1 MPLQKIVLKPGI
13 NREGTTYSNE
23 GGYWDCDKVRFRS
36 GYPEKI
42 GGCVEYSSLEFW
54 GACYSM
60 LAYTS
65 VDGRALLGF
74 GTHLKA
80 YVEFGS
86 YFYDITPIRSTATL
100 ASNAFTTNTATP
112 TIIVVNHTSHGAITG
127 DFVTISGVAS
137 DVNGVPIAE
146 LNAEHQ
152 ITYLTANTYSI
163 AITTAPTSSGTTGA
177 CDVEYQITTGLPY
190 YVTGTGW
197 GTGTWGRGTWGSSG
211 TAVSTGDLQI
221 WGISNYGEALI
232 YGPRGGGL
240 YFWDFADGVGPGTR
254 GSLVSGIVGANAVP
268 TSQTGI
274 LVTDQRFVVVIGS
287 NDFGGTDPVPLLVR
301 WSDQE
306 DYLEWEPMATTQAGS
321 YPLSVGSYAVTLKSS
336 KQEVLVWTDTA
347 LYSMQFVG
355 APLVYGFTLL
365 SSNLSIAGPNAA
377 IVVNGVAYWM
387 GKDKFFIYD
396 GQVRPLPCTV
406 RTYIFEDL
414 DPDFAWQVVAGT
426 NEGYNEVWWLYV
438 STEASVLADK
448 YVIYN
453 YVENVWSYG
462 SMDRTFW
469 YDSAL
474 KTSPISSAYNSST
487 QKSKLYYQEVGCDDG
502 TSDPATAIEAYVE
515 SSDFD
520 IGDGHNFG
528 FVSRIIPDLTFEG
541 STAGSPSVTMT
552 VSPRRFSGSN
562 YGSADTPTVTR
573 TSTATVEQYTEQVFV
588 RVRGRQ
594 MKYKISSTGT
604 GVKWQMGAPRIDI
617 RPDGRK

>member
-1 MPLQKIVLKPGI
+1 MPLQKIVLTPGI

-42 GGCVEYSSLEFW
+42 GGWIPYSASEFW

-80 YVEFGS
+80 YVEYGS
-86 YFYDITPIRSTATL
+86 YYYDITPIRASASI
-100 ASNAFTTNTATP
+100 ASNAFTTSLSTP
-112 TIIVVNHTSHGAITG
+112 TVVVVNHTSHGANTG
-127 DFVTISGVAS
+127 DFVTISAVAS
-137 DVNGVPIAE
+137 DVNGIPLAE

-163 AITTAPTSSGTTGA
+163 TVTTGATSASTTGA
-177 CDVEYQITTGLPY
+177 CDVAYQIAVGLPY
-190 YVTGTGW
+190 YVVGTGW
-197 GTGTWGRGTWGSSG
+197 GTGTWGRSTWGSSG
-211 TAVSTGDLQI
+211 TGVSTGDLRI

-232 YGPRGGGL
+232 YGPRGGAL

-254 GSLVSGIVGANAVP
+254 GSLVSGLGGASSVP
-268 TSQTGI
+268 LMQNGI
-274 LVTDQRFVVVIGS
+274 LVSDQRFVIVIGS

-306 DYLEWEPMATTQAGS
+306 DYLEWEPTATTQAGS

-336 KQEVLVWTDTA
+336 KQEILVWTDTA

-365 SSNLSIAGPNAA
+365 SANLSIAGPNAA

-387 GKDKFFIYD
+387 GRDKFFVYD
-396 GQVRPLPCTV
+396 GQVRPLPCSI
-406 RTYIFEDL
+406 RTYVFDDL
-414 DPDFAWQVVAGT
+414 DQDYSWQVVAGT
-426 NEGYNEVWWLYV
+426 NEGFNEVWWLYV
-438 STEASVLADK
+438 SNDADRLADK

-462 SMDRTFW
+462 TLDRTFW

-474 KTSPISSAYNSST
+474 KNSPMASTYNTST
-487 QKSKLYYQEVGCDDG
+487 QKGKFYYHENGCDDG
-502 TSDPATAIEAYVE
+502 TVDPAVAIEAYVE

-528 FVSRIIPDLTFEG
+528 FVNRIIPDLTFGG
-541 STAGSPSVTMT
+541 STAVSPSVTMT
-552 VSPRRFSGSN
+552 VSPRRFSGAN
-562 YGSADTPTVTR
+562 YSTADSPTVTR
-573 TSTATVEQYTEQVFV
+573 TSSATVEQYTEQVFV

-594 MKYKISSTGT
+594 MKYKIASTDA
-604 GVKWQMGAPRIDI
+604 GVKWQMGAPRIEI